1 MVVRTGHITLR
12 YVLRSAL
19 TVSLLDDGVLLVEIT
34 LANSIR
40 NLADP
45 LTAKVSICPSQDQG
59 LFYCCDNGRAP
70 LVCCNN
76 VTEILR
82 GQAPFSSITAGP
94 ETQTVGTTLTLA
106 APYSKASATLTYETK
121 SAKPSSQAPMLAPN
135 STVLPNSN
143 ASSATA
149 SLQTKHPS
157 RLAAGLGGGLG
168 GLAAVSIIGIGLLWL
183 WRRKKDQKGE
193 KEGPQ
198 ELPQNNDPIHQPNS
212 MLFPAELSHEDSKA
226 STSPFE
232 LDSQPIVEKPAG
244 PHDGLLTRTPTIPQK
259 SEKRRSPYLQQEN
272 PAQDDEML
280 VSPLSN
286 GFTNGEAASRQALG
300 NSRPDRVDSPS
311 GPWHDRF

>member
-1 MVVRTGHITLR
+1 M
-12 YVLRSAL
+12 
-19 TVSLLDDGVLLVEIT
+19 
-34 LANSIR
+34 
-40 NLADP
+40 ADP

-94 ETQTVGTTLTLA
+94 ETQTMGTTLSLA
-106 APYSKASATLTYETK
+106 APYSKAAATLTYETK
-121 SAKPSSQAPMLAPN
+121 STKPSSQAPMLAPN

-143 ASSATA
+143 ASSASA
-149 SLQTKHPS
+149 SSETNHPS

-168 GLAAVSIIGIGLLWL
+168 GLAGVSIIGIGLLWL
-183 WRRKKDQKGE
+183 WRQKKDQKGE

-212 MLFPAELSHEDSKA
+212 MLFPAELGHEDSKA

-244 PHDGLLTRTPTIPQK
+244 LHDGLLTRTPTIPQK
-259 SEKRRSPYLQQEN
+259 SEKRRSPYLQQEY

-286 GFTNGEAASRQALG
+286 EVSDAEAASRQLLG
-300 NSRPDRVDSPS
+300 NSGPDSVDSPS